1 MELSGLRSY
10 ELRYQAH
17 STIPNQTVFLMDV
30 LASDSFFMGTY
41 GMLGAMALLAATKLN
56 RLS

>member
-17 STIPNQTVFLMDV
+17 STIPNETVFLMDV
-30 LASDSFFMGTY
+30 LASDSFFMGTWNV
-41 GMLGAMALLAATKLN
+41 GAMTLLAATKLN